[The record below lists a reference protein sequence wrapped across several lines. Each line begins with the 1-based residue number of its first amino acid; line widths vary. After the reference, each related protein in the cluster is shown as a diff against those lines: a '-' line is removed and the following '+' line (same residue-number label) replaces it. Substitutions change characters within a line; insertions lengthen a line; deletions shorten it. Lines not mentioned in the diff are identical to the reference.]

1 MLIKRRQIGQDTLVT
16 LPIRNLGESLK
27 DLMLVFDMKSLVIAE
42 KLAEL
47 RLFPHPVCGEWIK
60 S

>member
-27 DLMLVFDMKSLVIAE
+27 ELMFRFDMKGLERADQ
-42 KLAEL
+42 LA
-47 RLFPHPVCGEWIK
+47 
-60 S
+60 